1 MRCEGMMEGKGELT
15 AFLIDHAVLG
25 LLGGQ
30 GAGRAVVGKLRHVA
44 VAGARARPAGGAAR
58 RPGDPLRHGAGG
70 SVWRR
75 EREGGRWFVVRNK
88 TCRTKNLA
96 FGVLQRQKFLA
107 YALTGE
113 TEMRNHTGSQCI
125 CEAKDILKIGI

>member
-1 MRCEGMMEGKGELT
+1 MDGKGELT

-58 RPGDPLRHGAGG
+58 RPGDPLRHDAGG

-75 EREGGRWFVVRNK
+75 ECEGGRWFVVRNK
-88 TCRTKNLA
+88 TCKDMRN
-96 FGVLQRQKFLA
+96 QKFAIWNFTESEA
-107 YALTGE
+107 YAL
-113 TEMRNHTGSQCI
+113 NV
-125 CEAKDILKIGI
+125 LKIGI

>member
-88 TCRTKNLA
+88 TCKDMQNPK
-96 FGVLQRQKFLA
+96 FGIWSF
-107 YALTGE
+107 TE
-113 TEMRNHTGSQCI
+113 TEVLSLCPDWGDGDEEPHWV
-125 CEAKDILKIGI
+125 AVHL